1 MTGPRGASWED
12 LSVLLATLQHGS
24 LNRAATSLQVSQSTA
39 SRRLAR
45 LEERL
50 GGRLFDRTPEGL
62 QPTAL
67 AHSLAAHAEL
77 IETHMADI
85 DRLVERREAA
95 PSGRIKLALPDGL
108 ASAWLI
114 PKLHTFYEA
123 FPDVSVDLVIG
134 HAVVDL
140 VRREADLALRFV
152 RPTASDLVAA
162 RVGDIPLAPYVHPSL
177 VGQPAADLRWIVFDD
192 PDSRYIESQWVQQH
206 IQPTK
211 TQRVTLWNA
220 LFAAIEHGHG
230 AGIVSPLVAEPAGLV
245 QLPNLPPVPGSPLYL
260 VYHQALRDVP
270 RIAAFRGWFLDIA
283 KSGLSGSLS
292 ASSSARTRLP

>member
-1 MTGPRGASWED
+1 MSGPRGASWED
-12 LSVLLATLQHGS
+12 LAVLLAVLKLGS
-24 LNRAATSLQVSQSTA
+24 LNRAAAALQVSQSTA

-67 AHSLAAHAEL
+67 AHVLAAHAEL

-85 DRLVERREAA
+85 DRLVEGREAA
-95 PSGRIKLALPDGL
+95 PSGRIQLALPDGL
-108 ASAWLI
+108 ASTWLI
-114 PKLHTFYEA
+114 PKLDGFYA
-123 FPDVSVDLVIG
+123 VFPQISVDLLIG

-162 RVGDIPLAPYVHPSL
+162 RIGDIPLGAYVHPSL
-177 VGQPAADLRWIVFDD
+177 LGQPAADLRWIVFDD
-192 PDSRYIESQWVQQH
+192 PNARYIETQWVQTH
-206 IQPTK
+206 VAPRK

-220 LFAAIEHGHG
+220 LFAAVQHGHG
-230 AGIVSPLVAEPAGLV
+230 AGVLSPLVAEAAGLV
-245 QLPNLPPVPGSPLYL
+245 RLPELPRVPGSPLYL
-260 VYHQALRDVP
+260 VYHRALRDVP
-270 RIAAFRGWFLDIA
+270 RIAAFRGWFLDVA
-283 KSGLSGSLS
+283 RESLRGS
-292 ASSSARTRLP
+292 